1 MISDL
6 LPLYK
11 DDICSESSRKAV
23 DEHIA
28 ECPSCRKLLTD
39 ISDTV
44 IDEKILKEKN
54 EVIDSQARFF
64 KRKSAFAGSII
75 GLIFAVPILICLI
88 VDIATGG
95 GLGWFFI
102 VLAAMMTAASLII
115 VPLLMPKNRM
125 FTTMVS
131 FTACVILLLAV
142 CAIITGGN
150 WFFVAA
156 SSTLFGLTMLFAP
169 FICLRRPVREHLG
182 DHKGLAVMGAYTF
195 TFILM
200 MVCIGLHTGP
210 AEFFPLAASISL
222 PIAGMVWAVFASCRY
237 LRANALIKIG
247 VSVLCTGILGGILS
261 HMTAMSVKGTSIT
274 GVEYYADPWL
284 PIMLSVGSVG
294 LLLAG
299 IGILI
304 ALFKKGTIK

>member
-11 DDICSESSRKAV
+11 DDICSESSRKIV

-28 ECPSCRKLLTD
+28 ECPSCKKLLD
-39 ISDTV
+39 AMSDTA

-54 EVIDSQARFF
+54 EVIDSQAKFF
-64 KRKSAFAGSII
+64 KRKSTLAGSII
-75 GLIFAVPILICLI
+75 GLIFALPILICLI

-115 VPLLMPKNRM
+115 VPLLMPKNKM
-125 FTTMVS
+125 FMTMVS
-131 FTACVILLLAV
+131 FTASVILLLAV
-142 CAIITGGN
+142 CAIFTGGN

-156 SSTLFGLTMLFAP
+156 SSTLFGLTMFFAP
-169 FICLRRPVREHLG
+169 FICCRRPVREHLG
-182 DHKGLAVMGAYTF
+182 NHKGLVIMGAYTL

-200 MVCIGLHTGP
+200 MVCIGIHTGP
-210 AEFFPLAASISL
+210 AAFFPLAASISL
-222 PIAGMVWAVFASCRY
+222 PLVGMAWAIFASCRY
-237 LRANALIKIG
+237 LRTNALVKTGISII
-247 VSVLCTGILGGILS
+247 CIGILGGLLS
-261 HMTAMSVKGTSIT
+261 HLSAMSVKGPGLT
-274 GVEYYADPWL
+274 GVVYYADPWL
-284 PIMLSVGSVG
+284 PVMLSIGSVG

-304 ALFKKGTIK
+304 ALFKKGTKK